1 MTFMRSTDRRAFI
14 GQLAAFSATVP
25 FARAAESGPLAASD
39 GGELGPLTHA
49 QRRRMALEIRIEA
62 ARFQYAAPVIPL
74 DSNGDESSPLGSIAC
89 FGKTLDHNSLGETE
103 PSAYDLL
110 RNALASGRAAD
121 FDAIPRASAGKL
133 ANPQSSYAFS
143 LEGPDAHQVPIPS
156 PPRFASAE
164 MASEMVEVYW
174 QALTRDVPFAEFDSS
189 PAIQQAARELGGL
202 PDFRGPKVQG
212 QLTSGTIFRG
222 GTVGDLNGPYM
233 SQFLWKP
240 LVYGLTPIEQKYRT
254 TAAQTD
260 YMTNPVEWLSI
271 QQGSSPSQ
279 TLALD
284 VTPRYI
290 RNGRD
295 LAAYVYRDF
304 SYQAVLN
311 AALLLTD
318 MGNAALSDENPY
330 KKSISQTGGIT
341 FGSFQILDW
350 LARVTTAAM
359 KAAWCQ
365 KWLVHRRIRPE
376 ETSGRIHQHL
386 SRKAAYPLHQS
397 VLNSTAVAVC
407 KERYGSYL
415 LPMAYPDGCPPHP
428 SYPAGHAV
436 IAGAGVTVL
445 KAFFQGDMAIPDP
458 VVASADGLSLAPY
471 SSPPGGPRLTI
482 AGELNKLA
490 SNIAIGRDTAGVH
503 YRSDG
508 IQGLRLGEAVAIGVL
523 HDLVSTLTEE
533 FEAFRL
539 SRFDGTEITICRDCI
554 L

>member
-1 MTFMRSTDRRAFI
+1 
-14 GQLAAFSATVP
+14 
-25 FARAAESGPLAASD
+25 
-39 GGELGPLTHA
+39 
-49 QRRRMALEIRIEA
+49 
-62 ARFQYAAPVIPL
+62 
-74 DSNGDESSPLGSIAC
+74 
-89 FGKTLDHNSLGETE
+89 
-103 PSAYDLL
+103 
-110 RNALASGRAAD
+110 
-121 FDAIPRASAGKL
+121 
-133 ANPQSSYAFS
+133 
-143 LEGPDAHQVPIPS
+143 
-156 PPRFASAE
+156 
-164 MASEMVEVYW
+164 
-174 QALTRDVPFAEFDSS
+174 
-189 PAIQQAARELGGL
+189 
-202 PDFRGPKVQG
+202 
-212 QLTSGTIFRG
+212 
-222 GTVGDLNGPYM
+222 
-233 SQFLWKP
+233 
-240 LVYGLTPIEQKYRT
+240 
-254 TAAQTD
+254 
-260 YMTNPVEWLSI
+260 MTNLGEWLSI
-271 QQGSSPSQ
+271 QQGNSPSQ

-284 VTPRYI
+284 ATARYI

-311 AALLLTD
+311 AALLLTGL
-318 MGNAALSDENPY
+318 GNAALSDENPY

-341 FGSFQILDW
+341 FGSFQVLDW
-350 LARVTTAAM
+350 MARVTTAAM

-376 ETSGRIHQHL
+376 ETGGRIHQHL
-386 SRKAAYPLHQS
+386 NRMAAYPLHQS
-397 VLNSTAVAVC
+397 VLNSAAVAAC

-445 KAFFQGDMAIPDP
+445 KAFFQGSMAIPDP
-458 VVASADGLSLAPY
+458 VVASADGLSLMPY
-471 SSPPGGPRLTI
+471 SSPPGGPPLTI

-523 HDLVSTLTEE
+523 HDLVSTFTEE

-539 SRFDGTEITICRDCI
+539 SRFDGTEITICRECI